1 MITNCFVLQPTFI
14 KNTTV
19 KITKNLE
26 NIEEALSL
34 VEAVGGIVVVGSHT
48 INVRKIISSTFFS
61 KNFLGYMNDLTK
73 SLSVELLFI
82 NINISPIQQRNIEK
96 ALKLKVI
103 DRTGLILEIFAARAN
118 SFEGKLQ
125 VDLARNSYQK
135 SRLVRSWTH
144 LERQRGGR
152 GFLGGPGETQIEAD
166 RRQLNDRIKNI
177 KAKIKVFEKTQ
188 DLQRSSRAALQL
200 PFVTL
205 VGYTNVGKTSL
216 FNRLTKSS
224 KLEKDM
230 LFATLDSTARRVVMP
245 SSKSVILSDTIGF
258 ISNLPTSLIQSFK
271 ATLKEVTFSNLILHI
286 VDLSNPFA
294 KQQKDEVEKILND
307 LNIDFERTKIIGI
320 GNKADII
327 CDANDHIAVKGLSL
341 KISAKAD
348 ENFDELIRLI
358 DLHISES
365 LQKESLTL
373 SFTEGRKRSWL
384 LENNL
389 IQEEKILQ
397 SGIKVKVRWSERQKG
412 IFYNL

>member
-1 MITNCFVLQPTFI
+1 MSDF
-14 KNTTV
+14 
-19 KITKNLE
+19 
-26 NIEEALSL
+26 
-34 VEAVGGIVVVGSHT
+34 
-48 INVRKIISSTFFS
+48 
-61 KNFLGYMNDLTK
+61 TK

-230 LFATLDSTARRVVMP
+230 LLRPWTQRQEGWLCQAL
-245 SSKSVILSDTIGF
+245 
-258 ISNLPTSLIQSFK
+258 NL
-271 ATLKEVTFSNLILHI
+271 
-286 VDLSNPFA
+286 
-294 KQQKDEVEKILND
+294 
-307 LNIDFERTKIIGI
+307 
-320 GNKADII
+320 
-327 CDANDHIAVKGLSL
+327 
-341 KISAKAD
+341 
-348 ENFDELIRLI
+348 
-358 DLHISES
+358 
-365 LQKESLTL
+365 
-373 SFTEGRKRSWL
+373 
-384 LENNL
+384 
-389 IQEEKILQ
+389 
-397 SGIKVKVRWSERQKG
+397 
-412 IFYNL
+412 